1 MKLNKEK
8 YRKYLPVI
16 WIIAG
21 ITIGWLLFGGSS
33 ASEAGHGHSHEAK
46 VPGKKVKGE
55 EVWTCSMHP
64 QIRQPEPGKCP
75 LCGMELIPLTENS
88 DDESPYKLVMTKNAV
103 ALANIQTSELK
114 EAEPEKEV
122 RLTGKIKMDERQMFT
137 QVSHIKGRID
147 RLYTNYTGETIF
159 KGQRLASIYSPEL
172 LTAQKELIEALKYQ
186 KTNPEL
192 VNAAR
197 NKLRYLRLTE
207 KQIKRIEKNK
217 KVQTNFDIYADVS
230 GVVTRREVAL
240 GNHVMEGT
248 PLFKVANLSALWVI
262 FDAYESDLAWLK
274 AGEVIAFKVAAYPDK
289 TMKSRIT
296 FIDPMIN
303 PQTRTASVRAEILNM
318 GSKLKPGMFVEGVV
332 KARLPFK
339 GKALI
344 VPKSAVMWTGKRS
357 VVYIKDTEKAI
368 PTFELREVTLGQPLG
383 NSYIV
388 KEGLDKGEQIVTN
401 GTFAVDAAAQ
411 LNNKFSMMN
420 RNVEI
425 KGQKHEKLERSGSP
439 GLSGKKEVKK
449 ELKIVDYSKA
459 TPQAFK
465 NQLKETVKAYLQLKD
480 AFVGT
485 NAAEAG
491 AQAKELE
498 AKFTKV
504 NMGLLKGKAH
514 MAWMEQLKIIKTST
528 QSIAKAKDVE
538 QQRTHFGA
546 LSDALIASVKSF
558 GVKQITLYK
567 QYCPMAFDNE
577 GAFWLSDK
585 EEIKNPYFG
594 DKMLKCGSTKE
605 TIKF

>member
-8 YRKYLPVI
+8 YKKYLPVI
-16 WIIAG
+16 WMIAG
-21 ITIGWLLFGGSS
+21 ITIGWLLFGGGSS
-33 ASEAGHGHSHEAK
+33 PTTGHSHEAK
-46 VPGKKVKGE
+46 VPGKQVKAE

-75 LCGMELIPLTENS
+75 LCGMDLIPLKE
-88 DDESPYKLVMTKNAV
+88 DEGNGSPYKLVMTKNAV

-114 EAEPEKEV
+114 EAQPEKEV
-122 RLTGKIKMDERQMFT
+122 RLTGKIKMDERHKFT

-147 RLYTNYTGETIF
+147 RLYVNYTGETIM
-159 KGQRLASIYSPEL
+159 KGQRLASVYSPEL

-186 KTNPEL
+186 QTNPEL

-197 NKLRYLRLTE
+197 NKLRYLRLT
-207 KQIKRIEKNK
+207 KQQIKSIEKNK

-230 GVVTRREVAL
+230 GVVTKREVAL

-274 AGEVIAFKVAAYPDK
+274 TGEVVTFKVAAYPDK
-289 TMKSRIT
+289 TLKSRIT

-303 PQTRTASVRAEILNM
+303 PQTRTASVRAEILNNE
-318 GSKLKPGMFVEGVV
+318 SKLKPEMFVEGMI

-357 VVYIKDTEKAI
+357 VVYIKNTDAAV
-368 PTFELREVTLGQPLG
+368 PTFELREVTLGQTLG

-388 KEGLDKGEQIVTN
+388 KDGLDKGAQIVTN
-401 GTFAVDAAAQ
+401 GTFTVDAAAQ
-411 LNNKFSMMN
+411 LNNKLSMMN
-420 RNVEI
+420 KNVEV
-425 KGQKHEKLERSGSP
+425 KGQKPKGQ
-439 GLSGKKEVKK
+439 KKTSQP
-449 ELKIVDYSKA
+449 LKITDYSKT
-459 TPQAFK
+459 TPQVFK
-465 NQLKETVKAYLQLKD
+465 DQLKETIKVYLQLKN
-480 AFVGT
+480 AFVNT
-485 NAAEAG
+485 NVTEADT
-491 AQAKELE
+491 QAKALE
-498 AKFTKV
+498 AKLAQV
-504 NMGLLKGKAH
+504 SMGLLKGKAH
-514 MAWMEQLKIIKTST
+514 MAWMKQLKVIRTNVQLIGKT
-528 QSIAKAKDVE
+528 KEVE
-538 QQRTHFGA
+538 KQRTHFGA
-546 LSDALIASVKSF
+546 LSDALIVSVKSF

-594 DKMLKCGSTKE
+594 DKMLKCGSVKE